1 MIQMKSLKKFIYLSI
16 AAAFITITL
25 KFVAWYMT
33 DSVGLL
39 SDALESCVNLI
50 AALVALIMLSI
61 AEKPADD
68 HTFGHGKAEYFSGII
83 EGILIIIAAILIIKS
98 AIPRIIHPKELENV
112 GIGLIIS
119 TGASIVNFI
128 VVFILIKNG
137 KKYES
142 ITLEADGKHLMTDV
156 YTSVG
161 VFAAIGLVKLTGLL
175 ILDGIIAIIVAINIL
190 WTGYQLIA
198 KSSNCLLDSS
208 LSKNDLLKINEL
220 LKKLPEEIDYHKIQT
235 RQSGQQKFIEFHLLV
250 PDNWTVK
257 KAHDLADNIEQNIC
271 NLFAL
276 TEVTIH
282 IEPKDDPL
290 SYN

>member
-1 MIQMKSLKKFIYLSI
+1 MKSLKNFIYLSI
-16 AAAFITITL
+16 AAAFITIML
-25 KFVAWYMT
+25 KFLAWYVT

-50 AALVALIMLSI
+50 AALIALIILSI

-68 HTFGHGKAEYFSGII
+68 GHIFGHGKAEYFSGMI

-98 AIPRIIHPKELENV
+98 AIPRIINPKELENV

-119 TGASIVNFI
+119 TGASVVNLIVAI
-128 VVFILIKNG
+128 ILIKNG
-137 KKYES
+137 KKYNS
-142 ITLEADGKHLMTDV
+142 IILEADGKHLMTDV
-156 YTSVG
+156 YTSIG
-161 VFAAIGLVKLTGLL
+161 VFVAIGLVKLTGLT
-175 ILDGIIAIIVAINIL
+175 ILDGIIGVIVAINIL
-190 WTGYQLIA
+190 WTGYQLIS
-198 KSSNCLLDSS
+198 KSTNGLLDSS
-208 LSKNDLLKINEL
+208 LSKNDLLKITDL
-220 LKKLPEEIDYHKIQT
+220 LKNLPEEIDYHKLQT

-257 KAHDLADNIEQNIC
+257 KAHDLADNIENNIC
-271 NLFAL
+271 NLFIL
-276 TEVTIH
+276 TKVIIH

>member
-1 MIQMKSLKKFIYLSI
+1 MKSLKKFIYLSI
-16 AAAFITITL
+16 AAAVVTIVL
-25 KFVAWYMT
+25 KFSTWYIT

-50 AALVALIMLSI
+50 AALIALIMLSI
-61 AEKPADD
+61 AEKPADEG
-68 HTFGHGKAEYFSGII
+68 HTFGHGKAEYFSGMI

-98 AIPRIIHPKELENV
+98 AIPRIAHPKELENV

-119 TGASIVNFI
+119 TGASVVNFI
-128 VVFILIKNG
+128 VAFILIKNG
-137 KKYES
+137 KKYNS

-161 VFAAIGLVKLTGLL
+161 VFVAIGLVKLTGLSV
-175 ILDGIIAIIVAINIL
+175 LDGIVAIIVAMNIL

-198 KSSNCLLDSS
+198 KSTNGLLDSS
-208 LSKNDLLKINEL
+208 LSKTDLLKINDL
-220 LKKLPEEIDYHKIQT
+220 LKDLPKEINYHKIQT

-257 KAHDLADNIEQNIC
+257 KAHDLADNIEKNIC
-271 NLFAL
+271 ELFIL

>member
-1 MIQMKSLKKFIYLSI
+1 MKSLKKFIYLSI

-68 HTFGHGKAEYFSGII
+68 GHTFGHGKAEYFSGII

-142 ITLEADGKHLMTDV
+142 ITLEADGKHLMTDI

-271 NLFAL
+271 NIIKNKLIIFYY
-276 TEVTIH
+276 I
-282 IEPKDDPL
+282 
-290 SYN
+290 

>member
-1 MIQMKSLKKFIYLSI
+1 MKSLKKFIYLSI

-68 HTFGHGKAEYFSGII
+68 GHTFGHGKAEYFSGII

-276 TEVTIH
+276 EH
-282 IEPKDDPL
+282 
-290 SYN
+290 S

>member
-1 MIQMKSLKKFIYLSI
+1 MKSLKKFIYLSI

-25 KFVAWYMT
+25 KFSAWYVT

-50 AALVALIMLSI
+50 AALIALIILSI

-68 HTFGHGKAEYFSGII
+68 GHTFGHGKAEYFSGMI

-98 AIPRIIHPKELENV
+98 AIPRIINPKELENV

-119 TGASIVNFI
+119 TVASVVNLIVAI
-128 VVFILIKNG
+128 ILIKNG
-137 KKYES
+137 KKYNS
-142 ITLEADGKHLMTDV
+142 IILEADGKHLMTDV
-156 YTSVG
+156 YTSIG
-161 VFAAIGLVKLTGLL
+161 VFVAIGLVKLTGLI
-175 ILDGIIAIIVAINIL
+175 ILDGIIGVIVAINIL
-190 WTGYQLIA
+190 WTGYQLIS
-198 KSSNCLLDSS
+198 KSTNGLLDSS
-208 LSKNDLLKINEL
+208 LSKNELLKITEIL
-220 LKKLPEEIDYHKIQT
+220 TKLPEEIDYHKLQT

-257 KAHDLADNIEQNIC
+257 KAHDLADNIENNIC
-271 NLFAL
+271 NLFIL
-276 TEVTIH
+276 TKVVIH